1 MSFVGQQGGS
11 GGDVLD
17 ASRLISW
24 MYMVSVE
31 VGLLKTVFILLKLY
45 KALTKLFAF
54 LCLLQMYLMVH
65 DVL

>member
-1 MSFVGQQGGS
+1 MSFLGQQGGS

-24 MYMVSVE
+24 VYMVSVA
-31 VGLLKTVFILLKLY
+31 VGLLKTVFILFKLY
-45 KALTKLFAF
+45 KALTNLFAF

>member
-1 MSFVGQQGGS
+1 MSFLGQQGGS

-24 MYMVSVE
+24 VYMVSVE
-31 VGLLKTVFILLKLY
+31 VGLLKTVFILFELY
-45 KALTKLFAF
+45 KALTKMFAF